1 MKNISPSI
9 LPNFHGKSTKD
20 PDEFLFEFDI
30 LYRSYDY
37 ISSEQK
43 LKLFHATLKGTTLRW
58 FMSLGGET
66 ITTWDQM
73 NQVFLAKYQ
82 EYCRTKD
89 KREEL
94 FKMVQKDDESL
105 ENFVERPYIMCRDH
119 AMPI

>member
-43 LKLFHATLKGTTLRW
+43 LKLFHATLKGNALRW
-58 FMSLGGET
+58 FRSLGGET
-66 ITTWDQM
+66 VTTWDQIK
-73 NQVFLAKYQ
+73 QVYLAKYQ
-82 EYCRTKD
+82 YYSR
-89 KREEL
+89 KRDEL
-94 FKMVQKDDESL
+94 CKMVQKDDEIL
-105 ENFVERPYIMCRDH
+105 EEFV
-119 AMPI
+119 